1 MDRRQKEVQG
11 RLLDHEEK
19 ILGQLKENYRAALK
33 EIRERIRRMEA
44 DPGFHGKQIRHAKYQ
59 RMLEAQLETA
69 LHKLGDSNAA
79 DMTAYLETAYRE
91 AYLGCLYGMHGD
103 GVDLILRI
111 DEDKVQKCINK
122 DTKELKFSARIYD
135 NVDQL
140 KATAK
145 AEITRGFS
153 TGKDYAAIA
162 RQISLRAGTSLARMY
177 TIARTE
183 GHRVTSESEMDCM
196 YAAKSKGADVVKEW
210 VSTLDSVTRQTHVE
224 LDGQVRELEEYFVI
238 PSSGAKAMYPGGFGR
253 ACEDIN
259 CRCCMN
265 QRARWNLHGEE
276 YRYSRKAGCVVSI
289 KSDDYKSWKER
300 YHFCCNILYE
310 NAAGKTT
317 YDIVKDRVKFLECFE
332 NLSRKAQEVV
342 NQYKV
347 VFGTKCSQTNP
358 ARRVIELEQNV
369 PVKSIYHEIGHA
381 LEAGL
386 FKEAEVDAFR
396 RKYLEGLEISDV
408 VTMRVTAYMG
418 DYAKDIYVVKSDRFI
433 QRYQGRLY
441 IKALYEACNP
451 DGSIN
456 SKYLLEFLSVPIEMY
471 YTDPEELKK
480 FDAELYRFIRR
491 NVE

>member
-1 MDRRQKEVQG
+1 MDRRQKEVQS

-19 ILGQLKENYRAALK
+19 ILGQLKDNYRAALK

-44 DPGFHGKQIRHAKYQ
+44 EPGFHGKQIRHAKYQ

-69 LHKLGDSNAA
+69 LHKLGDINAA

-91 AYLGCLYGMHGD
+91 AYLGCLYGMHGE

-140 KATAK
+140 KATVK
-145 AEITRGFS
+145 AEIARGFS

-210 VSTLDSVTRQTHVE
+210 ISTLDSVTRQTHVE
-224 LDGQVRELEEYFVI
+224 LDGQVRELEEYFEI

-265 QRARWNLHGEE
+265 QRARWNLQSEE
-276 YRYSRKAGCVVSI
+276 YRYSRAAGEVGSI
-289 KSDDYKSWKER
+289 KSDSYRGWKNKYFSYITGMGRKISFPEAILKIKGIDQKVKDELDKALVKLQNEYVIGLNRIYMEPAGAGDIFITGYHDGIVDMVINQNADFIRIQKLMADR
-300 YHFCCNILYE
+300 YEKGRF
-310 NAAGKTT
+310 AGKT
-317 YDIVKDRVKFLECFE
+317 LEDYIAHEMAHCMCYQDCRTDQE
-332 NLSRKAQEVV
+332 YHSR
-342 NQYKV
+342 
-347 VFGTKCSQTNP
+347 CD
-358 ARRVIELEQNV
+358 
-369 PVKSIYHEIGHA
+369 EIA
-381 LEAGL
+381 LLREHLRG
-386 FKEAEVDAFR
+386 
-396 RKYLEGLEISDV
+396 
-408 VTMRVTAYMG
+408 M
-418 DYAKDIYVVKSDRFI
+418 
-433 QRYQGRLY
+433 
-441 IKALYEACNP
+441 
-451 DGSIN
+451 
-456 SKYLLEFLSVPIEMY
+456 SKYGDSDQTGNDSIAEAFVRERRGEQLPEPIRNILEKYIGRW
-471 YTDPEELKK
+471 K
-480 FDAELYRFIRR
+480 R
-491 NVE
+491 

>member
-1 MDRRQKEVQG
+1 MNRRQKEVQS

-19 ILGQLKENYRAALK
+19 ILGQLKENYRTALK
-33 EIRERIRRMEA
+33 EIRERIRHMEA

-122 DTKELKFSARIYD
+122 DTKELKFSVRIYD

-140 KATAK
+140 KATVK
-145 AEITRGFS
+145 AEIARGFS

-238 PSSGAKAMYPGGFGR
+238 PSSGAKAMYPGGFGI

-265 QRARWNLHGEE
+265 QRARWNLQSEE
-276 YRYSRKAGCVVSI
+276 YRYSRKAGETVSI
-289 KSDDYKSWKER
+289 KSEEYKRWKEG
-300 YHFCCNILYE
+300 YWLCCNVIGG
-310 NAAGKTT
+310 NAEGKTT
-317 YDIVKDRVKFLECFE
+317 YDTVKDRAKFLECFG
-332 NLSRKAQEVV
+332 NLSRKAQEVIG
-342 NQYKV
+342 QYKV
-347 VFGTKCSQTNP
+347 VFGKECSRTNP
-358 ARRVIELEQNV
+358 ARKIIELERNV
-369 PVKSIYHEIGHA
+369 PIKSIYHEIGHA
-381 LEAGL
+381 LEVGL
-386 FKEAEVDAFR
+386 FDEKEVDKFR
-396 RKYLEGLEISDV
+396 QRYLEGLEISEV
-408 VTMRVTAYMG
+408 VKLHATAVKG
-418 DYAKDIYVVKSDRFI
+418 SYAEDIYVIQSNRFI
-433 QRYQGRLY
+433 RKYQGRLY
-441 IKALYEACNP
+441 IDALYQACNP

-480 FDAELYRFIRR
+480 FDTELYGFIRR